1 MTSDDE
7 VVLSTSVDG
16 AQTWSTP
23 SVVNTFTGLPAF
35 TPTVAVNAAGVVGVT
50 YYDFRQ
56 LTPTTTATLPTDY
69 WFTSSSNH
77 GASFAGEK
85 QIAGPFDMLTAP
97 YARGFFV
104 GDYEGLATSGPS
116 FIPFFVQANSGDTA
130 NRTDVF
136 VTTISS

>member
-1 MTSDDE
+1 
-7 VVLSTSVDG
+7 
-16 AQTWSTP
+16 
-23 SVVNTFTGLPAF
+23 
-35 TPTVAVNAAGVVGVT
+35 
-50 YYDFRQ
+50 
-56 LTPTTTATLPTDY
+56 
-69 WFTSSSNH
+69 
-77 GASFAGEK
+77 
-85 QIAGPFDMLTAP
+85 MLTAP